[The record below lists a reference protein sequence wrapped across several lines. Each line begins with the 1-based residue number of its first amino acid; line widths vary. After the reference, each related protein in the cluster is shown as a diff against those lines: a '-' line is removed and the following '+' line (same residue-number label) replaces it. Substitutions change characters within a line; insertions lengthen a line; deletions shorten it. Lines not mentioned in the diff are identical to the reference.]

1 MMWSPVERQ
10 QTLMIGSHSSLAWA
24 PSCAMVHHADLQR
37 THLTRSC
44 RVHKVRYSQTTLL
57 MAACLH
63 TSLESL
69 GASCRSPE
77 NVCLL
82 VGSTKLHQKSCR
94 SPENVCLLIGSTKLH
109 QKLITHKRR
118 YSWLRVFTPPSNRL
132 LHHAD
137 LQRTSVFSS
146 GPQKGLRKRCCS
158 LCTNG

>member
-1 MMWSPVERQ
+1 MVNVMMWSPVERQ

-57 MAACLH
+57 MAACIH
-63 TSLESL
+63 ASLESL
-69 GASCRSPE
+69 GA
-77 NVCLL
+77 
-82 VGSTKLHQKSCR
+82 SCR